1 MPIYN
6 RIEYKK
12 GELREHYREKSEKIV
27 APLYTPSVYE
37 RKNIDRFSTLHSH
50 EGSF

>member
-12 GELREHYREKSEKIV
+12 GELREHYREKNEKHSCIF
-27 APLYTPSVYE
+27 VYA
-37 RKNIDRFSTLHSH
+37 FCL
-50 EGSF
+50 